1 MILSYDYFILIF
13 MTTISV
19 PLTAELLQ
27 ALESYL
33 RQHRG
38 KKKAQV
44 MREALDKYLEDQAVE
59 AVLQASREP
68 TLSGNL
74 RDLLKKV

>member
-1 MILSYDYFILIF
+1 

-19 PLTAELLQ
+19 PLTAELLH

-38 KKKAQV
+38 RKKAEV
-44 MREALDKYLEDQAVE
+44 MREALNKYLEDQAVE

-68 TLSGNL
+68 TLHGNL
-74 RDLLKKV
+74 KDLLKKI